1 MKHLFV
7 FFALLSF
14 PCFLWGQQRFEGRV
28 IVGLNASQIQGDDL
42 AGYNKAGLRA
52 GLGVSAVLGER
63 TSLGLNMLFSQRGSS
78 SPLTRNNSVPRRLVQ
93 LNYVELPLLFS
104 LADWWDEKQSFYHL
118 AFQAGLSYSRLINSS
133 VEFFPPFETEKENF
147 AQNDLS
153 FSLGVTYYANPH
165 WGFSASYT
173 RSIFL
178 LYNNKKHLNDNGA
191 PIYAS
196 SMRAYFISFEVQYK
210 F

>member
-1 MKHLFV
+1 MRRLFLL
-7 FFALLSF
+7 FALSVFSSF
-14 PCFLWGQQRFEGRV
+14 LFAQQRFEGRLV
-28 IVGLNASQIQGDDL
+28 VGLNASQIQGDDL

-63 TSLGLNMLFSQRGSS
+63 TSLGLDMLFSQRGSS
-78 SPLTRNNSVPRRLVQ
+78 SPITRSNNQPRRLVQ
-93 LNYVELPLLFS
+93 LNYVELPVLFS
-104 LADWWDEKQSFYHL
+104 LADWWDDDESFYHL
-118 AFQAGLSYSRLINSS
+118 LFQAGLVYSRLINSK

-153 FSLGVTYYANPH
+153 FSVGVAYYTNLH
-165 WGFSASYT
+165 WGFSARYS
-173 RSIFL
+173 RSVFL

-196 SMRAYFISFEVQYK
+196 SMRAYFISFELQYK